1 MRLRHGWLIVLVI
14 AALLAVACGS
24 EGVIPTP
31 ANKVDSGDSPTSA
44 PAQVGNTPTAAQVDD
59 TPTVAQV
66 EETQVEETV
75 EETVSSGDLPVDSD
89 DWHVLGSPDAPV
101 TIVEYSDFQ

>member
-14 AALLAVACGS
+14 AALLVVACGS

-31 ANKVDSGDSPTSA
+31 ANKTDSGASPTSA

-66 EETQVEETV
+66 EETVEETA
-75 EETVSSGDLPVDSD
+75 SLGDLPVDSD